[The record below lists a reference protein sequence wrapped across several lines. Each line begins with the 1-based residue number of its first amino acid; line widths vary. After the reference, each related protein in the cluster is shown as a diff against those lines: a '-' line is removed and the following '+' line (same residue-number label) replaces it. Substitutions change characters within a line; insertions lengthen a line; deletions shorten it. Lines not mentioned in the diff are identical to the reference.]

1 MYYLLHHHIVAS
13 TMHYRGVSQWTHV
26 YEQPKRSFSLSQVLC
41 SQDGKSYCYQY
52 DTYLPPNNKYLSFL
66 LFIQT
71 FIGRFRRTMDSS
83 QNAYNEDTSALVE
96 RLDCLEKML
105 FVSGQCGLNSFQG
118 WEKGQASQLSASS
131 LVLNYRKRKITN
143 VQSWPCLL
151 ASVQQSATDSSRLL
165 LVLQRLF
172 WFIYFDG
179 HLFLNVLWL
188 LPTFQKRILGSLKTQ
203 CTSGLRVRRANQS

>member
-1 MYYLLHHHIVAS
+1 MHLLCITEAL
-13 TMHYRGVSQWTHV
+13 VSELTFMNNQSAVFHCHKCCVHKMGNHTATN
-26 YEQPKRSFSLSQVLC
+26 
-41 SQDGKSYCYQY
+41 
-52 DTYLPPNNKYLSFL
+52 DTYLPPNNKHLSFL